1 MKPENEFHLYLEG
14 EGRAGIQAS
23 CRVTAEFRVQ
33 QVRKSLTAEITRN
46 SLLKSTSCYISV

>member
-14 EGRAGIQAS
+14 EGKAGIQAS

-33 QVRKSLTAEITRN
+33 QIRKSLTAEITRN